1 MASVALVALGVVLVV
16 LSGIA
21 LSFQTGVN
29 ATLGKVS
36 GKSFASVV
44 SFTVGLAA
52 LIIFFVI
59 DTYGIGAKGPTV
71 ERIKAVPWWGW
82 LGGLLGGFYVVCTIF
97 FAQILGAGVL
107 TSIFVTSQLVTS
119 ILLDCYGIVGFEK
132 RKLRWERILGAC
144 FLIVGVLLISL
155 YRGDVQKPA
164 PTGLPTS
171 INEQQSQVTNGH
183 PIEKSLMDL
192 TGDQQPRTPPLI
204 VVELQTVRG

>member
-1 MASVALVALGVVLVV
+1 MPSSGRYVCPLGDLK
-16 LSGIA
+16 LCMLTSA
-21 LSFQTGVN
+21 
-29 ATLGKVS
+29 
-36 GKSFASVV
+36 
-44 SFTVGLAA
+44 
-52 LIIFFVI
+52 
-59 DTYGIGAKGPTV
+59 
-71 ERIKAVPWWGW
+71 AVPWWGW